1 MHKIIN
7 GLVLVVI
14 ASLLWGCGDK
24 LTGKAAAQIIEN
36 EILAARATRGFTR
49 MAFEEGTS
57 GYAYFQ
63 KLIADGTLVLEKEEE
78 RTLSVLSRTKA
89 IAKIYVGSGD
99 DAAVFQQV
107 EIKQVIPRSSH
118 SVSDMMDIARGA
130 KKEAPPI
137 TICEGFVKIK
147 KEAIKSIDSIFN
159 DEKEGT
165 AIVKLTVAEVG
176 IAPYYD
182 DLCPLMY
189 PGESAGYGE
198 CGLRTYS
205 REVPFKKYDEGWK
218 IAMKLF

>member
-24 LTGKAAAQIIEN
+24 LTEKAAAQIIEN

-78 RTLSVLSRTKA
+78 RRLSLLSQTKA
-89 IAKIYVGSGD
+89 TVKIYVGSGSS
-99 DAAVFQQV
+99 ANVFKQV
-107 EIKQVIPRSSH
+107 EIKQVKHRSMLSM
-118 SVSDMMDIARGA
+118 SEMMDITRGA
-130 KKEAPPI
+130 KQEAPLI
-137 TICEGFVKIK
+137 TICEGLVKIK
-147 KEAIKSIDSIFN
+147 KETIKSIDGIFN

-189 PGESAGYGE
+189 PGESTGYGE

-205 REVPFKKYDEGWK
+205 REVPLKRYDEGWK
-218 IAMKLF
+218 IAMSPF